1 MLRVGIN
8 GFGRI
13 GRAVLR
19 ARFKYPEFNNFEIVA
34 INDLASPEMIAHLF
48 KYDTIFGKLPYQVE
62 IKDDS
67 MVVNQKEIKIFQE
80 KDPAKIPWEEVGVD
94 YVIESTGLFTDA
106 ELAKAH
112 LRGTVK
118 RVIISAPAKGEDVTI
133 VMGVNEEV
141 YDPKKHF
148 IISNASCT
156 TNCLAPV
163 LKLLDQHFTIER
175 GMMTTVH
182 AYTNDQRLLD
192 MVHKSDF
199 RRARAAA
206 LNMVP
211 TTTGVV
217 KALKKVL
224 PHLAEKIEGMSIRV
238 PTPDVSLIDLVLQV
252 KEETSVEEVNKIFKE
267 NQNRYLAYIEEPLV
281 SMDLV
286 GDPHSA
292 IIDGLLTKVV
302 DKKMIK
308 VVAWYDNE
316 WGYSVRLL
324 DLINYIAK
332 FES

>member
-48 KYDTIFGKLPYQVE
+48 KYDTIFGKLPYQVK

-67 MVVNQKEIKIFQE
+67 MVVNQKVIKIFQE

-94 YVIESTGLFTDA
+94 YVIESTGLFTNA

-286 GDPHSA
+286 GDPHST
-292 IIDGLLTKVV
+292 IVDGLLTKVV

>member
-34 INDLASPEMIAHLF
+34 INDLANPQMIAHLF

-94 YVIESTGLFTDA
+94 YVIESTGLFTNA

-118 RVIISAPAKGEDVTI
+118 RVIISAPAKGEDATI

-211 TTTGVV
+211 TTTGVA

-224 PHLAEKIEGMSIRV
+224 PHLVEKIEGMSIRV
-238 PTPDVSLIDLVLQV
+238 PTPDVSMIDLVLQV
-252 KEETSVEEVNKIFKE
+252 EEETSVEEVNKIFKE

-292 IIDGLLTKVV
+292 VIDGLLTKVV

-308 VVAWYDNE
+308 VIAWYDNE

>member
-80 KDPAKIPWEEVGVD
+80 KDPAKIPWEDVGVD

-292 IIDGLLTKVV
+292 IVDGLLTKVV

>member
-34 INDLASPEMIAHLF
+34 INDLANPEMIAHLF

-62 IKDDS
+62 IKSDS

-94 YVIESTGLFTDA
+94 YVIESTGLFTNA

-118 RVIISAPAKGEDVTI
+118 RVIISAPAKGEDITI

-238 PTPDVSLIDLVLQV
+238 PTPDVSLIDLVLHV

-308 VVAWYDNE
+308 VIAWYDNE

>member
-292 IIDGLLTKVV
+292 IVDGLLTKVV

-324 DLINYIAK
+324 DLINYISK

>member
-34 INDLASPEMIAHLF
+34 INDLANPEMIAHLF

-118 RVIISAPAKGEDVTI
+118 RVVISAPAKGEDVTI

-292 IIDGLLTKVV
+292 IVDGLLTKVV

-308 VVAWYDNE
+308 VIAWYDNE

>member
-34 INDLASPEMIAHLF
+34 INDLAPPQMIAHLF

-106 ELAKAH
+106 ESAKAH

-175 GMMTTVH
+175 GFMTTVH

-217 KALKKVL
+217 KALKKIL
-224 PHLAEKIEGMSIRV
+224 PHLADRIDGMSIRV
-238 PTPDVSLIDLVLQV
+238 PTPDVSLIDLVLDV

-267 NQNRYLAYIEEPLV
+267 NQNRYIAYIEEPLV

-292 IIDGLLTKVV
+292 IVDGLLTKVI

-308 VVAWYDNE
+308 VIAWYDNE

-324 DLINYIAK
+324 DLINYISK

>member
-34 INDLASPEMIAHLF
+34 INDLANPEMIAHLF

-62 IKDDS
+62 IKSDS

-94 YVIESTGLFTDA
+94 YVIESTGLFTNA

-292 IIDGLLTKVV
+292 IVDGLLTKVV

-308 VVAWYDNE
+308 VIAWYDNE

-324 DLINYIAK
+324 DLINYIAN

>member
-1 MLRVGIN
+1 
-8 GFGRI
+8 
-13 GRAVLR
+13 
-19 ARFKYPEFNNFEIVA
+19 
-34 INDLASPEMIAHLF
+34 
-48 KYDTIFGKLPYQVE
+48 
-62 IKDDS
+62 
-67 MVVNQKEIKIFQE
+67 
-80 KDPAKIPWEEVGVD
+80 
-94 YVIESTGLFTDA
+94 
-106 ELAKAH
+106 
-112 LRGTVK
+112 
-118 RVIISAPAKGEDVTI
+118 
-133 VMGVNEEV
+133 
-141 YDPKKHF
+141 
-148 IISNASCT
+148 
-156 TNCLAPV
+156 
-163 LKLLDQHFTIER
+163 
-175 GMMTTVH
+175 MMTTVH

-292 IIDGLLTKVV
+292 IVDGLLTKVV

-308 VVAWYDNE
+308 VIAWYDNE

-324 DLINYIAK
+324 DLINYISK

>member
-34 INDLASPEMIAHLF
+34 INDLANPEMIAHLF

-80 KDPAKIPWEEVGVD
+80 KEPAKIPWEEVGVD
-94 YVIESTGLFTDA
+94 YVIESTGLFTNA

-118 RVIISAPAKGEDVTI
+118 RVVISAPAKGEDVTI

-286 GDPHSA
+286 GDHHSA
-292 IIDGLLTKVV
+292 IVDGLLTKVV

>member
-34 INDLASPEMIAHLF
+34 INDLASPQMIAHLF

-106 ELAKAH
+106 ESAKAH

-175 GMMTTVH
+175 GFMTTVH

-224 PHLAEKIEGMSIRV
+224 PHLADRIDGMSIRV
-238 PTPDVSLIDLVLQV
+238 PTPDVSLIDLVLDV

-267 NQNRYLAYIEEPLV
+267 NQNRYIAYIEEPLV

-292 IIDGLLTKVV
+292 IVDGLLTKVI

-308 VVAWYDNE
+308 VIAWYDNE

-324 DLINYIAK
+324 DLINYISK

>member
-34 INDLASPEMIAHLF
+34 INDLAPPQMIAHLF

-106 ELAKAH
+106 ESAKAH

-175 GMMTTVH
+175 GFMTTVH

-224 PHLAEKIEGMSIRV
+224 PHLADRIDGMSIRV
-238 PTPDVSLIDLVLQV
+238 PTPDVSLIDLVLDV

-267 NQNRYLAYIEEPLV
+267 NQNRYIAYIEEPLV

-292 IIDGLLTKVV
+292 IVDGLLTKVI

-308 VVAWYDNE
+308 VIAWYDNE

-324 DLINYIAK
+324 DLINYISK

>member
-34 INDLASPEMIAHLF
+34 INDLANPEMIAHLF

-94 YVIESTGLFTDA
+94 YVIESTGLFTNA

-118 RVIISAPAKGEDVTI
+118 RVIISAPAKGEDITI

-238 PTPDVSLIDLVLQV
+238 PTPDVSLIDLVLHV

-308 VVAWYDNE
+308 VIAWYDNE

>member
-80 KDPAKIPWEEVGVD
+80 KDPAKIPWEDVGVD

-211 TTTGVV
+211 TTTGVA

-267 NQNRYLAYIEEPLV
+267 NQNRYLAYIEEPVV

-292 IIDGLLTKVV
+292 IVDGLLTKVV

>member
-1 MLRVGIN
+1 
-8 GFGRI
+8 
-13 GRAVLR
+13 
-19 ARFKYPEFNNFEIVA
+19 
-34 INDLASPEMIAHLF
+34 
-48 KYDTIFGKLPYQVE
+48 
-62 IKDDS
+62 
-67 MVVNQKEIKIFQE
+67 
-80 KDPAKIPWEEVGVD
+80 
-94 YVIESTGLFTDA
+94 
-106 ELAKAH
+106 LAKAH

-224 PHLAEKIEGMSIRV
+224 PHLAGKIEGMSIRV

-292 IIDGLLTKVV
+292 IVDGLLTKVV

-308 VVAWYDNE
+308 VIAWYDNE

-324 DLINYIAK
+324 DLINYISK